1 MARSGKYEFFY
12 HYETG
17 DLSGIPGSG
26 YLVVLNDNDDADRE
40 AVVQI
45 NQKEPVY
52 QIVDLK
58 VRGTKSH
65 GPLETRSCIGYGVEQ
80 GEIIP
85 FGNKPAAI
93 EVASRINIAADIIR
107 RS

>member
-45 NQKEPVY
+45 N